1 MNITL
6 RPTKHSILSDIFGVS
21 TVSNSINGRKVTFL
35 KSIEDFKDLTLI
47 DIDSVDPIINY
58 QLSEN
63 ANLLKQLDINGSPYE
78 SAIDYLFSCF
88 KRLHLNRINPKNG
101 HIQDLDYFGLERVI
115 LSYTNVV
122 LQINEFTIHG
132 DKKKFIQSLIKWN
145 GIERPDLSIFI
156 QKIFLL
162 ARENEELLEVANA
175 ISGALIVYIK
185 FETMSQ
191 NKKAK
196 EIANKD
202 NVSFSEAI
210 VVIEENT
217 RITEAALGLFQLLTN
232 DQLYV
237 QILPS
242 LGTFDPINMMGS
254 GTSIDPEVKKN
265 ISMVEKYSLL
275 GVLLSCDISSIFN
288 PLTAAAVFSPCVMI
302 DEEVLRNDRFL
313 YDEVKDLK
321 QIIKTNQAS
330 VTNLQFAIID
340 KIIRNGK
347 QTRQIILKWFASLLN
362 YNGLRTSEHNDPDSL
377 GCTSDS
383 LMINISLLFMKFA
396 GHFIDNKFD
405 KIDPFYVLNK
415 HAVALNL
422 EDETKMN
429 AENTEWNEECKK
441 NQNNLY
447 EPNFM
452 TECFFLCS
460 GYMYYGIGGTII
472 RDSLEERKCNA
483 IKDAIE
489 KMDEA
494 LEKQKSNIFAKKF
507 IEEKKQKI
515 QADYKVSKSKRM
527 AFETFVLNQEISGEI
542 FTYISGACKFLLR
555 CIDPTHQY
563 PNNIIQSPLI
573 NERDPEFIEK
583 YDDQVYLRSKAPI
596 PFKYFPVTILEGILK
611 YCNIMVRFVYSP
623 MREHAMIQPFLD
635 LATVLLRNNELLSNP
650 HIKSDLITVVAICS
664 AEQKSNS
671 NSSSNDWFMDED
683 KPGFMIN
690 EIISNK
696 MANDS
701 LLYGLL
707 DFYIKVEK
715 TGGSNEFYDKFN
727 SRYYISMIL
736 EQLYKIPFFKQQL
749 MHIALSNEYKKFF
762 TTLIARMLNDLTFLL
777 DESFAGLTEVHNC
790 YLELQKR
797 IRGEPS
803 TTEESMEDLR
813 SRLNKAASRAE
824 SCIGLANLSM
834 SLFRTLT
841 RDIPQCF
848 TIPELVDR
856 LAGMLNYNLN
866 MLVGP
871 QCKNLIVKNPEK
883 YKFDPK
889 TLLKD
894 LCSIYINLSNEQSF
908 IIAAAK
914 DERSFDPNLFE
925 QAIRNLH
932 NRLRLIDD
940 DFAENIRHFVHNVQE
955 EKLVFEQF
963 DVDMSDCPDEFL
975 DPLMYIVMEDPVIL
989 PRSRISI
996 DKKTI
1001 QQHLLNDPTD
1011 PFNRTPLKFE
1021 EVIPDTE
1028 LKAKI
1033 DAYKREKSRQRLHG

>member
-6 RPTKHSILSDIFGVS
+6 KPTKHSILSDIFGVS
-21 TVSNSINGRKVTFL
+21 TISNSLNGKKVTYL
-35 KSIEDFKDLTLI
+35 RSTEEFKDLTLI
-47 DIDSVDPIINY
+47 DIDDVDAIINY
-58 QLSEN
+58 QLCEN
-63 ANLLKQLDINGSPYE
+63 TNLMKQPDINGALYE
-78 SAIDYLFSCF
+78 SAIDYLFCCF
-88 KRLHLNRINPKNG
+88 KRLHLNRINAKNS
-101 HIQDLDYFGLERVI
+101 HVQDIDYFDLERVI

-132 DKKKFIQSLIKWN
+132 DKKLFIKSLIKWN
-145 GIERPDLSIFI
+145 ATERPDLTIFI
-156 QKIFLL
+156 QKLL
-162 ARENEELLEVANA
+162 ILAKENDELLELANA

-185 FETMSQ
+185 FETMLR
-191 NKKAK
+191 NKHAK
-196 EIANKD
+196 ELNSKD
-202 NVSFSEAI
+202 NMSFSEGI
-210 VVIEENT
+210 GFIEDNT
-217 RITEAALGLFQLLTN
+217 RITLGALMLFQLLVS

-237 QILPS
+237 QTLPL
-242 LGTFDPINMMGS
+242 LGTFDPINMVRS
-254 GTSIDPEVKKN
+254 GTTIDPEIKKN

-275 GVLLSCDISSIFN
+275 GVLLSADVSSIFN
-288 PLTAAAVFSPCVMI
+288 PQTSSAVFSPCVFI
-302 DEEVLRNDRFL
+302 DEETLRNDRFL

-330 VTNLQFAIID
+330 ITNMQFSIID
-340 KIIRNGK
+340 KIIRHGK
-347 QTRQIILKWFASLLN
+347 ETRQKILKWFACLLN

-377 GCTSDS
+377 ACSSDS
-383 LMINISLLFMKFA
+383 LMVNISLIFMKFA
-396 GHFIDNKFD
+396 GHFIDSKFD
-405 KIDPFYVLNK
+405 KIDAFYVLHK
-415 HAVALNL
+415 HAIALNL
-422 EDETKMN
+422 EEETKMN
-429 AENTEWNEECKK
+429 AENTEWNEHCQQYS
-441 NQNNLY
+441 QNIY

-460 GYMYYGIGGTII
+460 GYMYYGVGGAII

-489 KMDEA
+489 KMNEA

-515 QADYKVSKSKRM
+515 QADYKISKSKRM
-527 AFETFVLNQEISGEI
+527 GFETFVLNQDISSEIL
-542 FTYISGACKFLLR
+542 TYISGTCKFLLR
-555 CIDPTHQY
+555 SLDPNHQY
-563 PNNIIQSPLI
+563 PACLIKSPLI
-573 NERDPEFIEK
+573 DERDPEFKEK
-583 YDDQVYLRSKAPI
+583 YDDLVYLRSKAPV

-623 MREHAMIQPFLD
+623 MREHSMIQPFLD

-650 HIKSDLITVVAICS
+650 HIKSDLITVMAICS

-671 NSSSNDWFMDED
+671 TPNTNDWFMDEN
-683 KPGFMIN
+683 KPGFMID
-690 EIISNK
+690 EIIGNK
-696 MANDS
+696 MACDS

-707 DFYIKVEK
+707 DFYIRVEK

-736 EQLYKIPFFKQQL
+736 EQLYKIPSFKKQL
-749 MHIALSNEYKKFF
+749 IHIALSDEHRKFF

-797 IRGEPS
+797 IRGEPA

-824 SCIGLANLSM
+824 SCIGLSNLSM
-834 SLFRTLT
+834 SLFRILT

-856 LAGMLNYNLN
+856 LASMLNYNLN

-932 NRLRLIDD
+932 NRLRLIDE
-940 DFAENIRHFVHNVQE
+940 DFAENIRHFVHNVRE
-955 EKLVFEQF
+955 EKLIFEQL

-1021 EVIPDTE
+1021 EVIPNTE
-1028 LKAKI
+1028 LKARI
-1033 DAYKREKSRQRLHG
+1033 DAYKREKRKQRLHG